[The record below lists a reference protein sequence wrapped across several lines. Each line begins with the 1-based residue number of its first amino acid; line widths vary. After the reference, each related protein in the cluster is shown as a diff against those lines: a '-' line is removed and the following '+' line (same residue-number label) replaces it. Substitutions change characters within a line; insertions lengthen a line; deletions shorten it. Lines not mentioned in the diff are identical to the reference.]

1 MRNFAAQRIIAPVL
15 LFTLVV
21 PASFLAVP
29 QKAHAYPAEI
39 TNNMSWTEL
48 KTMTYEAGS
57 TIHQAATDANS
68 YLSKVANVAL
78 WVDKNVIAPMLW
90 MESGNMLKSVTAG
103 VINFINGDN
112 GKGLGLYVANVNGYK
127 QGIQDARSM
136 HFMDMLSR
144 QSNSPF
150 ASAIAASM
158 RSNYFQSTA
167 GADHFFDAHRCT
179 LGEASSDPLAY
190 VQGNFSKGGW
200 NAWFSL
206 NTECDN
212 NPYCYTYKA
221 QNIMSEDAANITDN
235 ALNQLYAN
243 SGFLSWCDTSYAQN
257 DTYAGDQATTDAAEI
272 ANRQKDSFNTVGT
285 AGSYTYDQTV
295 GNAAG
300 DPCLDKNG
308 QPGLISTP
316 GSVVADSL
324 KNVSDTLLK
333 KWSITGD
340 LEGMAGSL
348 VTLLQTYQMGSM
360 AATGLQQNGLFGF
373 GIGKVNLGIN
383 TNDARSNYWNSYGNG
398 SVEAL
403 ALGSSL
409 AQNAATGPAS
419 PAILQ
424 SNVDAY
430 TTAWDTLFSA
440 AETASSTLHT
450 LVAAQYAP
458 QYTSTLSTN
467 PDTLVQQCQTYQ
479 TRAQQ
484 ALNSGPVATVYS
496 EQTAVETTI
505 QSALDLIT
513 RINQEKGDPTQITFY
528 TQDVMNLSSMHPTAG
543 DVSNMQSDATPSP
556 VPLNIPA
563 NTLDTSVNGQS
574 QAPLVSQLQLITANA
589 QSMLSQCAPVKV
601 TATAPA
607 TP

>member
-1 MRNFAAQRIIAPVL
+1 MRNFAAQKIIAFVL

-21 PASFLAVP
+21 PASFFATP
-29 QKAHAYPAEI
+29 NTAHAIGGAGDTTTVI
-39 TNNMSWTEL
+39 GNWSWTEL
-48 KTMTYEAGS
+48 KTMAYEAGD
-57 TIHQAATDANS
+57 TISSSLRTANTT
-68 YLSKVANVAL
+68 LSSIADSAL
-78 WVDKNVIAPMLW
+78 WLDKNIIAPMLW

-112 GKGLGLYVANVNGYK
+112 GKGLGLYVANVSNYK
-127 QGIQDARSM
+127 QGISDARAM
-136 HFMDMLSR
+136 HFSDALAR

-150 ASAIAASM
+150 AAAIASTL
-158 RSNYFQSTA
+158 RTNYFQSTA

-179 LGEASSDPLAY
+179 LGDASSDPLAY

-206 NTECDN
+206 NTDCNN

-221 QNIMSEDAANITDN
+221 QSVMSEDAANITDN

-243 SGFLSWCDTSYAQN
+243 SGFLSWCDTSQKGLEMDDLAKTN
-257 DTYAGDQATTDAAEI
+257 TTA
-272 ANRQKDSFNTVGT
+272 S
-285 AGSYTYDQTV
+285 GSYTYSTEI

-300 DPCLDKNG
+300 DPCLDKDGN
-308 QPGLISTP
+308 PGEISTP

-324 KNVSDTLLK
+324 KNVSDALMK

-360 AATGLQQNGLFGF
+360 AATGLQQNGLFGY

-383 TNDARSNYWNSYGNG
+383 NNDSRSNYWNSYGNG
-398 SVEAL
+398 AIETAAL
-403 ALGSSL
+403 STSL

-419 PAILQ
+419 PETLQ
-424 SNVDAY
+424 SNVNAY

-440 AETASSTLHT
+440 ADTASSTLNT
-450 LVAAQYAP
+450 LISATYDASQAYGNN
-458 QYTSTLSTN
+458 ST
-467 PDTLVQQCQTYQ
+467 TLGTRSVDPTALAQQCKTYQ
-479 TRAQQ
+479 SLAQQ
-484 ALNSGPVATVYS
+484 ALSGGAVATVYG
-496 EQTAVETTI
+496 EQPTVEGYIQTAT
-505 QSALDLIT
+505 DLVQ
-513 RINQEKGDPTQITFY
+513 RINQEKGDPLQITTY
-528 TQDVMNLSSMHPTAG
+528 TSDVSSLASAHPNAG
-543 DVSNMQSDATPSP
+543 DVASMQSDATPSP
-556 VPLNIPA
+556 VPLSIPA

-574 QAPLVSQLQLITANA
+574 QASLISQLQLITANA
-589 QSMLSQCAPVKV
+589 QSMISQCAPVKV
-601 TATAPA
+601 TATTPA